1 MIVVLN
7 LMGDFLYIIFDLFL
21 MLLEEELMIVLSL
34 DLLFVVEAFEEVIE
48 EVLLL
53 LVGEG
58 FLGKELELEEGLLR
72 LDLMERL

>member
-58 FLGKELELEEGLLR
+58 FLGKVLELEGGLLR
-72 LDLMERL
+72 LDLMVRL

>member
-1 MIVVLN
+1 MIVELN
-7 LMGDFLYIIFDLFL
+7 LMGDFLYIIYDLFL

-34 DLLFVVEAFEEVIE
+34 DLLFEVEAFEVVIE
-48 EVLLL
+48 EELLL

-72 LDLMERL
+72 LDLMVRL